1 MTPPAMIHP
10 AMFNLASTA
19 FNLNAIAQTSAVQI
33 VNCLVEGTLIA
44 IFAGLGLRVV
54 RQQNAGTRFAV
65 WFAVLV
71 AIAALPFFD
80 GAWGLHAVRAASE
93 SATRPPITLPAEWA
107 VYLFSAWAV
116 IAGWLLLRVGAGLW
130 HLNVLRKSCVPV
142 DMAALDPQLQQ
153 TLASNLAGS
162 GATRQVTLYIS
173 ERVHVPTAIGLM
185 KPAIV
190 IPGWVMQEL
199 SADELNQVV
208 LHELAHLRRWDDW
221 TNFAQKVVKALFFFH
236 PAVWWIERRVS
247 LEREMACD
255 DAVIAETESPRAY
268 AECLTHLAEKTF
280 AQRSMALAQAALG
293 RIRQT
298 SLRVAQILDPNRP
311 SNVGRAW
318 KSAVALVA
326 GFAMVCVLSV
336 SRAPQLVAF
345 SDHETSH
352 VANPVIAGASTGA
365 AFPNVPVSNA
375 LFKSQPVRIVPAS
388 LKAASLKAR
397 GVRRNLET
405 YEAKALVKPAAT
417 ARRAG
422 SMVAQTNVRPTNVR
436 LTKADVTAVAFTDT
450 TFFVIVRDG
459 QVGTADQ
466 PVYRIQLWHV
476 MVLHPVVDP
485 DSNKIPAKQI

>member
-1 MTPPAMIHP
+1 MTVATHLS
-10 AMFNLASTA
+10 AVA
-19 FNLNAIAQTSAVQI
+19 LNAISLNAIVQTSALQI
-33 VNCLVEGTLIA
+33 VDCLVEGTLIA
-44 IFAGLGLRVV
+44 IFAGLVLGVAR
-54 RQQNAGTRFAV
+54 RHNSGTRFAV
-65 WFAVLV
+65 WFSALMAIATLPLFAGSWWSQVGSTPAKTAGSVITMPGSWALYAVGAWA
-71 AIAALPFFD
+71 AIAA
-80 GAWGLHAVRAASE
+80 WS
-93 SATRPPITLPAEWA
+93 
-107 VYLFSAWAV
+107 
-116 IAGWLLLRVGAGLW
+116 LLGVARSLW
-130 HLNVLRKSCVPV
+130 HLYILRKSCLPV
-142 DMAALDPQLQQ
+142 DPAALDHRLQE
-153 TLASNLAGS
+153 TLARNRAKRPVRLCTSDLV
-162 GATRQVTLYIS
+162 R
-173 ERVHVPTAIGLM
+173 VPTAIGFM
-185 KPAIV
+185 KPVIV
-190 IPGWVMQEL
+190 VPGWVMQEL
-199 SADELNQVV
+199 SADELNQIL

-221 TNFAQKVVKALFFFH
+221 TNLAQKVVKALFFFH

-268 AECLTHLAEKTF
+268 AECLTHLAEKIF

-298 SLRVAQILDPNRP
+298 SLRVAQILDVNRP
-311 SNVGRAW
+311 SNGGRAW

-326 GFAMVCVLSV
+326 GFAIVCVLSV
-336 SRAPQLVAF
+336 SRAPKLVAF
-345 SDHETSH
+345 SDHEPSH

-365 AFPNVPVSNA
+365 AFANVPVSNA
-375 LFKSQPVRIVPAS
+375 LFKSQPVRLVPAS

-405 YEAKALVKPAAT
+405 YEAKALVKPGAT

-436 LTKADVTAVAFTDT
+436 LTKTDATAVAFTDT

-466 PVYRIQLWHV
+466 PVYRIQLSHV

-485 DSNKIPAKQI
+485 DSNKIPAKQT